1 VEHRAVNRLGV
12 SLEAQNA
19 QGATERR
26 VDMIGV
32 IVVTHLDF
40 ATNLVTAAERV
51 MGKQRNILGLNL
63 HRNAF
68 VEDMV
73 RSINSGIREC
83 SNNPEDPVQ
92 GILILTDLFGSTP
105 TNASL
110 KQLQIEK
117 MDLEVVTGVNLAM
130 VISAL
135 NYRTRMDVKELAEKV
150 ISDGQKGIRNARCAV
165 Q

>member
-1 VEHRAVNRLGV
+1 
-12 SLEAQNA
+12 
-19 QGATERR
+19 
-26 VDMIGV
+26 MIGI

-51 MGKQRNILGLNL
+51 LGKQRNILGLNL

-68 VEDMV
+68 VDDMV
-73 RSINSGIREC
+73 RSISNGIQEC
-83 SNNPEDPVQ
+83 LTNPEEPVT
-92 GILILTDLFGSTP
+92 GVLILTDLFGSTP

-110 KQLQIEK
+110 KQLQTT
-117 MDLEVVTGVNLAM
+117 DHLVEVVTGVNLSM

-135 NYRTRMDVKELAEKV
+135 TYRKRLPLKELVEKV
-150 ISDGQKGIRNARCAV
+150 ISDGQKGIRNAKLVVLRSEASD